1 MSNEEKFAVTNHL
14 VEKLTETLLAGD
26 ASESELVLQEA
37 YLNKFSALDIYQ
49 SIFVKAMNRIGMLWH
64 TGEITIAHEHRASE
78 IVMGLTDKV
87 ADNTPHLSINGF
99 SALVACVE
107 DENHVLGAKLFSSI
121 LEINGWV
128 VHYLGSSMP
137 AVDLKSFSEE
147 TAPDAIILTATSTDR
162 TARVYEA
169 LDLLSDL
176 NNDPVILLGGSGVSE
191 EKFSDQLVAQDLS
204 SGLDLLEKNLNIG
217 TDLHGLEQVLIGIGN
232 NIQNLRKARGMN
244 QGQLAD
250 IAGVD
255 RAYISL
261 VENGKQNLTLGAL
274 VKLSESLSVPVSA
287 LVPTS
292 TRGIAK

>member
-1 MSNEEKFAVTNHL
+1 MTNHL
-14 VEKLTETLLAGD
+14 VDKLTDALLAGD
-26 ASESELVLQEA
+26 APESELVLQEA
-37 YLNKFSALDIYQ
+37 YLNKFSAMDIYE
-49 SIFVKAMNRIGMLWH
+49 SVFVEAMNKIGSLWH
-64 TGEITIAHEHRASE
+64 DGVITIAHEHRASE

-87 ADNTPHLSINGF
+87 SDNTPHLSINGF

-107 DENHVLGAKLFSSI
+107 EENHVLGAKLFSSI

-137 AVDLKSFSEE
+137 AGDLKRFSEE
-147 TAPDAIILTATSTDR
+147 TSPDAIILTATSADR
-162 TARVYEA
+162 AARVHEA
-169 LDLLSDL
+169 IAALSDL
-176 NNDPVILLGGSGVSE
+176 DKDPVILLGGSGICEDDYSG
-191 EKFSDQLVAQDLS
+191 QLVAQDLS
-204 SGLDLLEKNLNIG
+204 SGLSLLEKNLNIG
-217 TDLHGLEQVLIGIGN
+217 TDFDGLDQVLMGIGN

-274 VKLSESLSVPVSA
+274 VKLSESLSVSVSA
-287 LVPTS
+287 LVPAS
-292 TRGIAK
+292 TRGTQK

>member
-1 MSNEEKFAVTNHL
+1 M
-14 VEKLTETLLAGD
+14 D
-26 ASESELVLQEA
+26 LQ
-37 YLNKFSALDIYQ
+37 
-49 SIFVKAMNRIGMLWH
+49 
-64 TGEITIAHEHRASE
+64 
-78 IVMGLTDKV
+78 
-87 ADNTPHLSINGF
+87 
-99 SALVACVE
+99 
-107 DENHVLGAKLFSSI
+107 
-121 LEINGWV
+121 
-128 VHYLGSSMP
+128 
-137 AVDLKSFSEE
+137 SFSEE

-292 TRGIAK
+292 TRGITK

>member
-1 MSNEEKFAVTNHL
+1 MTNHL
-14 VEKLTETLLAGD
+14 VDKLTETLLAGD
-26 ASESELVLQEA
+26 TAESELVLQEA
-37 YLNKFSALDIYQ
+37 YLNKFSAMDIFQ
-49 SIFVKAMNRIGMLWH
+49 DVFVKVMKNIGSLWH
-64 TGEITIAHEHRASE
+64 EGEITIAHEHRASE
-78 IVMGLTDKV
+78 ILMGLTDKV
-87 ADNTPHLSINGF
+87 SDNTPHLSINGF

-137 AVDLKSFSEE
+137 ANDLKLFSEE
-147 TAPDAIILTATSTDR
+147 TSPDAIVLTATSTDR
-162 TARVYEA
+162 TIRVYEVLESLND
-169 LDLLSDL
+169 LD
-176 NNDPVILLGGSGVSE
+176 NNPLILLGGSGICE
-191 EKFSDQLVAQDLS
+191 DDYNGYLVAQDLS
-204 SGLDLLEKNLNIG
+204 SGLKILEKNLNIG
-217 TDLHGLEQVLIGIGN
+217 SDFHGLDQVLIGIGN

-274 VKLSESLSVPVSA
+274 VKLSDSLSVPVSA

-292 TRGIAK
+292 TRGITK

>member
-1 MSNEEKFAVTNHL
+1 MCIRDRKTL
-14 VEKLTETLLAGD
+14 KLFPFE
-26 ASESELVLQEA
+26 
-37 YLNKFSALDIYQ
+37 
-49 SIFVKAMNRIGMLWH
+49 
-64 TGEITIAHEHRASE
+64 
-78 IVMGLTDKV
+78 
-87 ADNTPHLSINGF
+87 
-99 SALVACVE
+99 VE

-292 TRGIAK
+292 TRGITK